1 MNEEI
6 SGLSLWM
13 KEVRVFLE
21 AEDAALGDLDT
32 LDAQLKE
39 SNALQVR
46 KGIIE
51 NQSCRNPGMLDPSCP
66 DRGHICRQFPL
77 YVLIVCKFGEIFCE
91 YDKIVCKYGFCLE
104 L

>member
-46 KGIIE
+46 KG
-51 NQSCRNPGMLDPSCP
+51 M
-66 DRGHICRQFPL
+66 
-77 YVLIVCKFGEIFCE
+77 CE
-91 YDKIVCKYGFCLE
+91 YCIPLQTLESWFNKFEEKKYY
-104 L
+104 